1 MSRPALLLAE
11 IDLDLEFYKLVKL
24 LVAILQPVLVVVLC
38 VGFVLASIHL
48 LTMLGT
54 KWGNRR
60 VSSKAM
66 FFSLAIHGC
75 LAIGLVALMPEHRS
89 KIWATASTDTREIRV
104 SVAIDRNAPDSVTP
118 GQAGL
123 YNRLKQA
130 STPLAPAFSRADRTP
145 DPFTEPAPDVRR
157 PEVTTDLP
165 DIAPAN
171 IAPPPV
177 EVTPERVAAA
187 ESILQEFA
195 AGKLQTPDVET
206 ATPRPEPDRVTP
218 QFTRSTPINAPPDES
233 VQIERPTRGSVE
245 RIAEA
250 TVPAG
255 EPKSINEPTSEDAT
269 LVRGNDADITRR
281 AGIAPTPLLAD
292 RGVGQETLEAVKPA
306 ARPAA
311 SVIAR
316 GKLPSMSGI
325 VETPTVERPRSA
337 TAARVGELPS
347 SVVPTTPSAESIR
360 NSETPFLARVESAP
374 QEGQLPAT
382 YQMRT
387 PDLQGQAVR
396 QFGGT
401 EESEQAVIRSLAF
414 LAKAQKPDGHWDVGF
429 WDGGLLTKNPD
440 GAPRVFRAVDLDTG
454 VTALATL
461 AFLGKLNTLGEG
473 EYSDNVQRSTRW
485 LVSQQK
491 STGFIGNDAGGG
503 RGQTVPGNMAGMYG
517 HAMSTFALAEAYAMS
532 RDHADAKALR
542 GAVERGVAFIL
553 AAQLEDGGWRYFQY
567 QTQGGDMSIFG
578 WQLMALKS
586 AQLGGVQIPP
596 RVRDRMVDFLKKN
609 SRGDNGGL
617 GAYRTTSPTTAA
629 MTAEALFCRQILGA
643 GRDTPS
649 SKEAVESL
657 LSFRNLPTRQKLDL
671 YYWYYGTLAMFQYG
685 GAEWTQWNGR
695 VRDLL
700 ISEQVPEGEYAGS
713 WEPRDPWSG
722 YGGRIYST
730 AVATLCLE
738 VYYRY
743 LPLYKETGSSA
754 TPAEL
759 VTPNVEPKGP

>member
-1 MSRPALLLAE
+1 MLLAE
-11 IDLDLEFYKLVKL
+11 IDLDVEFYKLANL
-24 LVAILQPVLVVVLC
+24 LLAIFQPVLVVLLC
-38 VGFVLASIHL
+38 LGFVAASIHL

-66 FFSLAIHGC
+66 FFSLAIHAC
-75 LAIGLVALMPEHRS
+75 LLIGLVALIPEHRR
-89 KIWATASTDTREIRV
+89 KVWALESSEDNQETRVAV
-104 SVAIDRNAPDSVTP
+104 SIARSGEDNPTP
-118 GQAGL
+118 GAGGL
-123 YNRLKQA
+123 LERLKRP
-130 STPLAPAFSRADRTP
+130 STPINSAFTRTDRAP
-145 DPFTEPAPDVRR
+145 DPFTEPPPEIQR
-157 PEVTTDLP
+157 PETTTELP
-165 DIAPAN
+165 DIAPSSL
-171 IAPPPV
+171 APPPV
-177 EVTPERVAAA
+177 EVTPERIAAT

-195 AGKLQTPDVET
+195 AATLQAPALTDAAMRPDVERPAPQLT
-206 ATPRPEPDRVTP
+206 RTTPV
-218 QFTRSTPINAPPDES
+218 NAPPEEN
-233 VQIERPTRGSVE
+233 VVIERPNRGNVE

-250 TVPAG
+250 TITAV
-255 EPKSINEPTSEDAT
+255 EPKSLNEPASEDAT
-269 LVRGNDADITRR
+269 LTRGNDDDIVRR
-281 AGIAPTPLLAD
+281 VGLAPTPRISAP
-292 RGVGQETLEAVKPA
+292 GTGQEAPSTP
-306 ARPAA
+306 RPAA
-311 SVIAR
+311 NPAAPTIAR
-316 GKLPSMSGI
+316 STLPPTAAVTPSLDLKRPSTTAEIGTLPSEF
-325 VETPTVERPRSA
+325 VPSA
-337 TAARVGELPS
+337 PSIEPS
-347 SVVPTTPSAESIR
+347 S
-360 NSETPFLARVESAP
+360 NSETPFLARIETAP
-374 QEGQLPAT
+374 TDGQLPAT

-401 EESEQAVIRSLAF
+401 AQSEQAVLSSLAF
-414 LAKAQKPDGHWDVGF
+414 LAKAQKADGHWDVGF
-429 WDGGLLTKNPD
+429 WEGGLLTKNPD

-461 AFLGKLNTLGEG
+461 AFLGKLNTLSEG
-473 EYSDNVQRSTRW
+473 DYSDNVRRSTRW

-491 STGFIGNDAGGG
+491 PSGFIGNDAGGG

-532 RDHADAKALR
+532 RDHADARSLR
-542 GAVERGVAFIL
+542 GAVERGIAFIL

-567 QTQGGDMSIFG
+567 QTQGGDMSLFG

-586 AQLGGVQIPP
+586 AQLGGVPIPA

-609 SRGDNGGL
+609 SRGENGGL

-643 GRDTPS
+643 GRDTAS
-649 SKEAVESL
+649 SKEAVEYL
-657 LSFRNLPTRQKLDL
+657 LSFRNIPSRQKLDL

-685 GAEWTQWNGR
+685 GAEWQQWNSR

-700 ISEQVPEGEYAGS
+700 ISEQVTEGEYAGS
-713 WEPRDPWSG
+713 WAPRDPWSG

-743 LPLYKETGSSA
+743 LPLYKETGN
-754 TPAEL
+754 TPPPAEL
-759 VTPNVEPKGP
+759 ASPMAEPKAP